1 MHLKLILLLLCCSRV
16 WASDHKHSPA
26 QAEKK
31 PPVIIRLQLPPK
43 TAVSL
48 TYANDD
54 NQLEKISIRNSS
66 DQDTLIRHEL
76 FVRRPSH
83 IYGTANTSSTI
94 LTGNYLLL
102 PGDTAVLQMERNK
115 LSIRSYSQGKVQLG
129 QLFWIPSGTEKEFQP
144 VSFANT
150 SRTIADAQNILK
162 RIQDS
167 TSRANQRIDSL
178 YNLRL
183 IHPGFYFALKQFS
196 LVNHFHTIVL
206 FSKAYPYLN
215 NTYREMY
222 RHLHLLN
229 TIGSGMNHTILS
241 MVVQQHATAL
251 SGKPADIWK
260 ALSLLPDSMKTK
272 PAIQQFALFQ
282 LRNSTDARSRST
294 LQARI
299 NSLQKMGF
307 SPEAFAS
314 FYEQFI
320 RMENGKRMPVFAM
333 VNVAGDTSNFQK
345 LMLSLQGKPVLL
357 EFWTSQTDSGRL
369 LHQQWLSSKA
379 KLKNNDVA
387 FVSICLD
394 GDEAHQAWLAAA
406 GSAKEVVQLRVPTHA
421 RAAFLRSYRFNNA
434 SRYLLYNAD
443 TELVT
448 NDFIRPGEKDFET
461 ALLAKTKK

>member
-1 MHLKLILLLLCCSRV
+1 
-16 WASDHKHSPA
+16 
-26 QAEKK
+26 
-31 PPVIIRLQLPPK
+31 
-43 TAVSL
+43 
-48 TYANDD
+48 
-54 NQLEKISIRNSS
+54 
-66 DQDTLIRHEL
+66 
-76 FVRRPSH
+76 
-83 IYGTANTSSTI
+83 
-94 LTGNYLLL
+94 
-102 PGDTAVLQMERNK
+102 
-115 LSIRSYSQGKVQLG
+115 
-129 QLFWIPSGTEKEFQP
+129 
-144 VSFANT
+144 
-150 SRTIADAQNILK
+150 
-162 RIQDS
+162 
-167 TSRANQRIDSL
+167 
-178 YNLRL
+178 
-183 IHPGFYFALKQFS
+183 
-196 LVNHFHTIVL
+196 
-206 FSKAYPYLN
+206 
-215 NTYREMY
+215 MY

-251 SGKPADIWK
+251 SGTPADIWK
-260 ALSLLPDSMKTK
+260 SLSLLPDSMKTK

-294 LQARI
+294 LQSRI

-307 SPEAFAS
+307 SPEVFAS

-406 GSAKEVVQLRVPTHA
+406 GSAKEVVQLRVPSHA